1 MGVATVKLG
10 PYELGPTDDEHQGIY
25 TGDARELAQ
34 AIPDE
39 SVDLIF
45 TDPVYDRTDDYRWLA
60 ETAARVLKPG
70 GALWVCFGIGYQP
83 ETMAA
88 LSVLCYRWTFVV
100 YKPNA
105 PSTRGAYRVFSKWWG
120 IYWYDKNG
128 MSQPAK
134 HLPDVLASNGAS
146 SVRWADTFKANPHV
160 WVKNPEPIISW
171 IHAFSGDDAIVV
183 DFFTG
188 GGTVPAVCKM
198 LGRHWLAF
206 EIDAATA
213 DTARERVRNTQP
225 PLFVPE
231 PQQLELVG
239 VGE

>member
-1 MGVATVKLG
+1 MKLG
-10 PYELGPTDDEHQGIY
+10 PYELGPTDDPNQGIY

-34 AIPDE
+34 AIPDG
-39 SVDLIF
+39 SVDLVF
-45 TDPVYDRTDDYRWLA
+45 TDPVYDRIDDYRWLA
-60 ETAARVLKPG
+60 ETAARVLKPSG
-70 GALWVCFGIGYQP
+70 QLVFYQAHIYYAATFRALDD
-83 ETMAA
+83 
-88 LSVLCYRWTFVV
+88 VLCFRWIVNEVKNGTQTTIWGPRVLCRTRHLFVY
-100 YKPNA
+100 YKP
-105 PSTRGAYRVFSKWWG
+105 
-120 IYWYDKNG
+120 
-128 MSQPAK
+128 PAK
-134 HLPDVLASNGAS
+134 FEGWLLDTIYKQPDGKKGHRWNKGSSTEHWLKVLGGG
-146 SVRWADTFKANPHV
+146 VT
-160 WVKNPEPIISW
+160 
-171 IHAFSGDDAIVV
+171 V